1 MRIIA
6 IIISLIIFYKGVQKN
21 NNLLFWLGICG
32 MVGFLMWEIF
42 DAWVAVGTGLMQGG
56 GYYTVS

>member
-1 MRIIA
+1 MRIVA

-32 MVGFLMWEIF
+32 MVGFLMWEVF
-42 DAWVAVGTGLMQGG
+42 DTWVDVGTGLM
-56 GYYTVS
+56 